1 VSLVWSFY
9 VPGRPVPLDRARSF
23 WNDRARGVGVRNT
36 PRVRAY
42 KELVQLCCLK
52 DKAKPPAPLQG
63 PVKLTLRF
71 YMKPPQA
78 DLSNLVKIVEDALNK
93 MVYQDDRQVK
103 KLDPELIEVRAANA
117 EGTSVTI
124 EEWEV
129 QRC

>member
-1 VSLVWSFY
+1 
-9 VPGRPVPLDRARSF
+9 
-23 WNDRARGVGVRNT
+23 
-36 PRVRAY
+36 
-42 KELVQLCCLK
+42 
-52 DKAKPPAPLQG
+52 
-63 PVKLTLRF
+63 LTLRF